1 MQNILLSCFF
11 RCVNLSIRA
20 SWLILAVIILRAA
33 IKTIPKRVNGILWL
47 FAGIR
52 LILPFS
58 FVSVFSLV
66 PDTESL
72 MTEQAGSWR
81 ENNYFPISTDISAGT
96 PLADTEVCRAASS
109 INIFIIFA
117 FLWMIGVIL
126 MASWAVCQYIRLK
139 KAVQTAASLN
149 RIGGNSTSSNL
160 TVHNAPSIYQCE
172 QIPSPFVMGIIHS
185 RIYLPFRME
194 KESLSYIIAH
204 KQTHIQRNDHLFKL
218 LGFLVLSIHW
228 FNPFA
233 WLWFI
238 LFSKDMEM
246 ACDEHVI
253 QNFTYNQRQDY
264 SMALLNSSKKFHE
277 FFSLPPAFGGSDV
290 KKRIRAIMDYR
301 TLGRRQK
308 LGVAGLC
315 ILVLL
320 CFMTNPMDTA
330 GKPWFRRAE
339 REISGIEHYIFPK
352 DFSGYSKL
360 DIFPQKL
367 LPSAAEGEYHYQM
380 KDTLFDPTVQMF
392 LACTYSEE
400 DYKKETERIRNI
412 QEEYRKEV
420 KRVIYDE
427 EHFSFPAYVT
437 AYASNHCY
445 EYVLFPGNQRI
456 IYVFIQFAS
465 KDELLFDQRF
475 LPLDY
480 HGYGENDQEN
490 GDSIY
495 VFVQEDG
502 TGIGLY

>member
-126 MASWAVCQYIRLK
+126 MAGWAVCQYIRLK

-172 QIPSPFVMGIIHS
+172 QIPSPFVMGIIHP

-204 KQTHIQRNDHLFKL
+204 EQTHIQRNDHLFKL

-246 ACDEHVI
+246 ACDEYVI

-301 TLGRRQK
+301 TLG
-308 LGVAGLC
+308 
-315 ILVLL
+315 
-320 CFMTNPMDTA
+320 
-330 GKPWFRRAE
+330 
-339 REISGIEHYIFPK
+339 
-352 DFSGYSKL
+352 
-360 DIFPQKL
+360 
-367 LPSAAEGEYHYQM
+367 
-380 KDTLFDPTVQMF
+380 
-392 LACTYSEE
+392 
-400 DYKKETERIRNI
+400 
-412 QEEYRKEV
+412 
-420 KRVIYDE
+420 
-427 EHFSFPAYVT
+427 
-437 AYASNHCY
+437 
-445 EYVLFPGNQRI
+445 
-456 IYVFIQFAS
+456 
-465 KDELLFDQRF
+465 
-475 LPLDY
+475 
-480 HGYGENDQEN
+480 
-490 GDSIY
+490 
-495 VFVQEDG
+495 
-502 TGIGLY
+502 